1 VSVLPEK
8 PARYI
13 PALSFHWLTPL
24 YDPVLR
30 WVMREE
36 TFKRSLVQ
44 QAGLQPGMGVL
55 DLGCGTGTLT
65 ILVKQ
70 SAPGVEM
77 TGLDGDPLVLEIART
92 KAEKAAMQIAWD
104 VGLAFDLPYPAG
116 NFDRVLASLVFHH
129 LTRPDKQRA
138 FNEAYRV
145 LRPWG
150 ELHMVDFGLART
162 PFMRLAAVGMSRLEE
177 AEDNFKGL
185 LPEMMTRAGFTQVD
199 EIAQYATLFG
209 PLSLYSAVKPLR

>member
-1 VSVLPEK
+1 MDRLAEK
-8 PARYI
+8 SSRYI
-13 PALSFHWLTPL
+13 PALSFQWLTPL

-36 TFKRSLVQ
+36 TFKRALVQ
-44 QAGLQPGMGVL
+44 QAGLKPGMQVL

-70 SAPGVEM
+70 SAPGVDV
-77 TGLDGDPLVLEIART
+77 TGLDGDPEVLDIAR
-92 KAEKAAMQIAWD
+92 AKAAKAGLQIAWD
-104 VGLAFDLPYPAG
+104 AGMAFDLPYPDG
-116 NFDRVLASLVFHH
+116 KFDRVLASLVFHH

-138 FNEAYRV
+138 FYEAYRV

-162 PFMRLAAVGMSRLEE
+162 PLMRLAAVGMSRLEE

-185 LPEMMTRAGFTQVD
+185 LPVMMASAGFTQVD
-199 EIAQYATLFG
+199 EIAQFATLFG